1 MIKEI
6 VKVPYIKGTVVGF
19 YYDNL
24 GHEKG
29 DTLQVPFQECCISN
43 ENPEYIFWLAP
54 EYIIIVLE
62 NCSIIYVDT
71 KLQVAK
77 EQYSEYQDFS
87 DNPETYGYDDTYN
100 EDFPF

>member
-1 MIKEI
+1 MITEI

-19 YYDNL
+19 YHRSL

-29 DTLQVPFQECCISN
+29 DILQVPFQECLISN

-54 EYIIIVLE
+54 DYIIIVLE
-62 NCSIIYVDT
+62 NCSLVYVET
-71 KLQVAK
+71 KLQVA
-77 EQYSEYQDFS
+77 EVLHAEYQDFS

-100 EDFPF
+100 EDPPF

>member
-1 MIKEI
+1 MITET
-6 VKVPYIKGTVVGF
+6 VKVPYIIGTVVGF
-19 YYDNL
+19 YYSSL

-29 DTLQVPFQECCISN
+29 NTLQVPFQECRISS

-62 NCSIIYVDT
+62 NCSLVYEET
-71 KLQVAK
+71 KLQAAEVLHA
-77 EQYSEYQDFS
+77 EYQDFS
-87 DNPETYGYDDTYN
+87 DNPETYGYEDTYN

>member
-1 MIKEI
+1 MITET

-29 DTLQVPFQECCISN
+29 DILQVPFQECLISN
-43 ENPEYIFWLAP
+43 ENPEYIFWFAP
-54 EYIIIVLE
+54 DFDIIVLE
-62 NCSIIYVDT
+62 NCSVIYVDT
-71 KLQVAK
+71 KLIVAD
-77 EQYSEYQDFS
+77 EQYAEYQDFS

-100 EDFPF
+100 EDPPF

>member
-29 DTLQVPFQECCISN
+29 DILQVPFQECRISS

-54 EYIIIVLE
+54 DYIIIVLE
-62 NCSIIYVDT
+62 NCSLVYVET
-71 KLQVAK
+71 KLQVA
-77 EQYSEYQDFS
+77 EVLHAEYQDFS
-87 DNPETYGYDDTYN
+87 DNPETYRYDDTYN
-100 EDFPF
+100 EDPPF